1 MDLGAT
7 LTCLAAVAV
16 VAVVV
21 VASFRTRQKRAELQT
36 QVQTKLIE
44 RFESAPELIDFLR
57 SQTGQEFISGV
68 RVQQA
73 ASVSRRMLAG
83 IRAAIFLAIL
93 GLGFLVLWPLT
104 NEEGFIYPG
113 VILLAL
119 GTGFF
124 VSSMVSMKISRAWGL
139 DQPAGAPP
147 GTQDVR

>member
-7 LTCLAAVAV
+7 LTSLAMIAVM
-16 VAVVV
+16 AVVV
-21 VASFRTRQKRAELQT
+21 VAIFRTKERRAELQT

-44 RFESAPELIDFLR
+44 RFQSAPELIDFLR
-57 SQTGQEFISGV
+57 SPTGQEFISGV

-73 ASVSRRMLAG
+73 ASVSRKMLGG

-104 NEEGFIYPG
+104 NEDGFIYPG

-119 GTGFF
+119 GVGFF
-124 VSSMVSMKISRAWGL
+124 ASSMVSLKISRAWGL
-139 DQPAGAPP
+139 DQPAAPP
-147 GTQDVR
+147 PSTQDVR